1 MNPVPA
7 PGDPLVISYL
17 KLRKA
22 VGVIGIALPFV
33 LAFGG
38 MALLEKP
45 AIESSV
51 SHYYHTGMR
60 DVFVGSLCAIG
71 VFLFSYRGYDR
82 RDNRAG
88 NLACAFA
95 IGVALVPTTPESGAS
110 PRDRFA
116 GAMHLFFAAGF
127 FLTLAYFSL
136 VLFRKSDPARPP
148 TSAKRKRNRVYAVC
162 GYTMLACVGLIAA
175 AKLLLSAARVDALD
189 LVFWFEAAAVLAFG
203 VSWLTKGEAILK
215 DGDA

>member
-1 MNPVPA
+1 MTHPPA
-7 PGDPLVISYL
+7 AGERLVISYL
-17 KLRKA
+17 ALRKA
-22 VGVIGIALPFV
+22 VGIIGIALPFV

-38 MALLEKP
+38 MALLGQP

-71 VFLFSYRGYDR
+71 VFLFSYQGFDQ

-95 IGVALVPTTPESGAS
+95 VGVALVPTTPEAGAS
-110 PRDRFA
+110 PQDRIA
-116 GAMHLFFAAGF
+116 GVLHLFFAAGF

-136 VLFRKSDPARPP
+136 ALFRKSDPTRPP
-148 TSAKRKRNRVYAVC
+148 TPAKRKRNRVYAAC
-162 GYTMLACVGLIAA
+162 GYVILGCIAA
-175 AKLLLSAARVDALD
+175 IALAKLALPASLLDALD

-203 VSWLTKGEAILK
+203 VSWLVKGGAILK
-215 DGDA
+215 DGEA